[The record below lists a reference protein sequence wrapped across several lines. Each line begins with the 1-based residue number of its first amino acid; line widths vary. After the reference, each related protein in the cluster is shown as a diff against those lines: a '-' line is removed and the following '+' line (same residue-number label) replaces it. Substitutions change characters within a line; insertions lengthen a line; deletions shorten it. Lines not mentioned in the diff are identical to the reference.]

1 MNHLRHPER
10 ILLAG
15 APLWR
20 TAASVARGASLARVA
35 ALVIALATLTGCAGA
50 GGFTWL
56 EDLSVAAAPAPERM
70 VAAPGDLLAVK
81 VWNAEQMG
89 SRQRVREDG
98 TIDLFFAEGLRV
110 EGLTTTQIADSIA
123 ARLDG
128 VLVAPRVNVVIE
140 ESASE
145 MISVI
150 GEVTRPG
157 RYPVRQAPTVLAALS
172 QAAGLTEFARED
184 RIFVLREG
192 PTPVRIRLTYEQ
204 LTRGDDLARGFHLQP
219 GDVVIVE

>member
-1 MNHLRHPER
+1 MNRLRLPEP
-10 ILLAG
+10 LAL
-15 APLWR
+15 A
-20 TAASVARGASLARVA
+20 VARVTGAATSWVRAVAVAVVLA
-35 ALVIALATLTGCAGA
+35 ATTGCAGA
-50 GGFTWL
+50 GTFTWL
-56 EDLSVAAAPAPERM
+56 QDLPTAAVPAPERM
-70 VAAPGDLLAVK
+70 VAAPGDLIAVK

-98 TIDLFFAEGLRV
+98 TIDLFFAEGLKV
-110 EGLTTTQIADSIA
+110 EGLNTTQIADSIA
-123 ARLDG
+123 VRLDG

-140 ESASE
+140 ESAAE

-172 QAAGLTEFARED
+172 QASGLTEFARED
-184 RIFVLREG
+184 RIFVLRNG
-192 PTPVRIRLTYEQ
+192 PAPLRIRLTYEQ
-204 LTRGDDLARGFHLQP
+204 LTRGDDLARGFRLQP

>member
-1 MNHLRHPER
+1 MHRLRHPEIMIR
-10 ILLAG
+10 ASGSVTRATAG
-15 APLWR
+15 
-20 TAASVARGASLARVA
+20 VARAFARV
-35 ALVIALATLTGCAGA
+35 VVYSVALATTTGCAGA

-56 EDLSVAAAPAPERM
+56 EDLPAAAAPALERM
-70 VAAPGDLLAVK
+70 VAAPGDLVAVK

-110 EGLTTTQIADSIA
+110 EGLNTTQIADSIA

-140 ESASE
+140 ESAAD

-172 QAAGLTEFARED
+172 QASGLTEFARED
-184 RIFVLREG
+184 RIFVLRG
-192 PTPVRIRLTYEQ
+192 GSTPVRIRLTYEQ
-204 LTRGDDLARGFHLQP
+204 LTRGEDLARGFRLQP